1 MCKLTDINIIKSLD
15 DIQLVITQTILEQ
28 TVSFTYNQ
36 ITNEI
41 KEELLKKQASTKLV
55 DSFKVENM
63 IKETLFMLINRERL
77 NCYNNYYTP
86 ISYNYSEKKMFV
98 YA

>member
-1 MCKLTDINIIKSLD
+1 MD

-36 ITNEI
+36 ITDKI
-41 KEELLKKQASTKLV
+41 KSELIKKQAPIELV
-55 DSFKVENM
+55 DSFKVEDM
-63 IKETLFMLINRERL
+63 IRETLFMLINRERL

-86 ISYNYSEKKMFV
+86 ISYNYSKNMFV